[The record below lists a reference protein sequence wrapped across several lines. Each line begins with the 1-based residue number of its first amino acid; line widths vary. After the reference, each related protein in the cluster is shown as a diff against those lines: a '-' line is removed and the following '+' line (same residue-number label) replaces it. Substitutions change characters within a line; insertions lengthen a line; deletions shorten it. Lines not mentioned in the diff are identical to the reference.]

1 MVGLKAYFC
10 YFKFRGPI
18 LKTKKALTQEIS
30 DAEMKNSY
38 APRIL
43 GKLLLKKSSR
53 SITQTQPKF
62 VVIARFL
69 WVILFSRV
77 ILYMTFFTSIRQ
89 YTRGFILRCV

>member
-18 LKTKKALTQEIS
+18 LKTKNALTQEIP

-43 GKLLLKKSSR
+43 GKSIKKITSKYLIR
-53 SITQTQPKF
+53 SYCPF
-62 VVIARFL
+62 FC
-69 WVILFSRV
+69 WDILFSRV

-89 YTRGFILRCV
+89 YTGGFILRCVW